1 MGVTIYGQ
9 DVWDKI
15 LELHSEGQTIASICR
30 MDGMPSRTTLDYKL
44 DSDKDYLVRFA
55 RARLMAC
62 DAIAD
67 EALQISN
74 TPVEG
79 VEITD
84 SDQNGRT
91 VTTKEMIHHRR
102 LQIETRLKLIAKWS
116 PSKYGDKLDVTSNGK
131 QLNQTVIVN
140 NQSTATDINNIEG

>member
-1 MGVTIYGQ
+1 MGLTIY
-9 DVWDKI
+9 DEETWNKI
-15 LELHSEGQTIASICR
+15 LELHSEGQTITSICK
-30 MDGMPSRTTLDYKL
+30 MEGMPSRTLLDLKL

-62 DAIAD
+62 DGIAD
-67 EALQISN
+67 EALRIAD
-74 TPVEG
+74 TPVDG

-91 VTTKEMIHHRR
+91 VTTKEMLHHRR
-102 LQIETRLKLIAKWS
+102 LQIETRLKLIAKWA

-131 QLNQTVIVN
+131 ALNQTVIVN
-140 NQSTATDINNIEG
+140 DSKTAEDVNNVEG